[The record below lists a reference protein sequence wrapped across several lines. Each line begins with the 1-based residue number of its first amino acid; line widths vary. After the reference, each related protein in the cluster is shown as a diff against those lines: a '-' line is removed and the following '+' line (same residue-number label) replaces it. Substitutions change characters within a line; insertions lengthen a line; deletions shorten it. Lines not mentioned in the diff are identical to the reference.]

1 MRLAWNKHRT
11 ACVNSECAQGTF
23 VLQDHRIAAKNCLLT
38 TRAAKW
44 ATVQVGTGRT
54 VSEVAAELS
63 CDWHTVNDA
72 VTTYGAALLAADR
85 RRLNKTTA
93 IGLDET
99 AFVRRGRY
107 RHTSFVTTVADVE
120 NHQIIDIVPSRNYR
134 DVARFIDDQPEELLD
149 DIHRADEAVWA
160 AGRHALEIWHTYW
173 PDDLLVSVCGMGP
186 YTAAATRAWWGDG
199 SQLASAKAAA
209 AFIGLNPSNWES
221 GLRASPSR
229 PITKQGPAELRL
241 AYYQAANV
249 ARQHDPEL
257 ASAYRRLM
265 VERTHNHIKATT
277 AIARKLA
284 CRAWAVLQTGKPY
297 VLRDLEGKPVG
308 QEEATAICATLAVPE
323 DVRRRS
329 RARQRGRLSMD

>member
-1 MRLAWNKHRT
+1 MLACCEEVLGVVEAAQVDAAQVALRRAMHRRHIATVAAHRAECRLWALAAWAFPDLWAACGGHGVAQPVLLNWPHLASVARCHVDKLAMVVANHSRDRDPRRRAERIRAAADGWRRFWAGHLDLDALAW
-11 ACVNSECAQGTF
+11 
-23 VLQDHRIAAKNCLLT
+23 
-38 TRAAKW
+38 
-44 ATVQVGTGRT
+44 
-54 VSEVAAELS
+54 EV
-63 CDWHTVNDA
+63 
-72 VTTYGAALLAADR
+72 Y
-85 RRLNKTTA
+85 
-93 IGLDET
+93 
-99 AFVRRGRY
+99 
-107 RHTSFVTTVADVE
+107 
-120 NHQIIDIVPSRNYR
+120 
-134 DVARFIDDQPEELLD
+134 ELLD
-149 DIHRADEAVWA
+149 DVHRADEAISA

-257 ASAYRRLM
+257 ALAYRRLM
-265 VERTHNHIKATT
+265 VERGHNHIKATT

-297 VLRDLEGKPVG
+297 VLRDLDGKPIG
-308 QEEATAICATLAVPE
+308 QEEATAICTTLAVPE
-323 DVRRRS
+323 GVRRRS
-329 RARQRGRLSMD
+329 RARQRGRLSMA